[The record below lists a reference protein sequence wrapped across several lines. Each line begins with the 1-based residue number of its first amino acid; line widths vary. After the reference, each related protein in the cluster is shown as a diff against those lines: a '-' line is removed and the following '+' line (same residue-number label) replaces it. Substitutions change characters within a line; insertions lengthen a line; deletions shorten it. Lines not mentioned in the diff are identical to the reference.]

1 MDRPEEPRNESEQIN
16 QSTDEESGFPPRRS
30 TEEEPVS
37 PYREPY
43 EETDEPPRKRGG
55 GGKAFFVGLIGGV
68 IGALL
73 IALIAWPFAR
83 DQMTSPT
90 PAATVTTEQ
99 AATTTTEAENDI
111 VGAVSKTK
119 EAVVSVT
126 NLQSSFRGADQETGA
141 GSGVIYKKD
150 GNKAYVVTNYHV
162 VEGASSLSVTLS
174 DGTALEA
181 KVLGEDPTYDLAVL
195 SIDAAKVTQV
205 AKIGDSDTL
214 RAGET
219 VLAIGNPLGIFANS
233 VTRGVISAQ
242 ERTVPVDTNKDGQ
255 QDFNTEVIQTD
266 AAINPGNS
274 GGALINTSGQLIGIN
289 SMKIAEASVEGV
301 GFAIPIN
308 EALPIMRDLEQN
320 GEVVRPQLGIQIRD
334 VQEFPSGY
342 REDRL
347 KLPSDVTKGIV
358 VVGLTNNSGAEKAG
372 MKANDVIVEIDG
384 TKINSFADLKSVLYR
399 DAKVGQTVKVTFY
412 RNGDKQ
418 SLDVKLSAQAAT
430 VQ

>member
-1 MDRPEEPRNESEQIN
+1 MDRPEEPRNESERYE
-16 QSTDEESGFPPRRS
+16 QSSDESGFPPRQPATS
-30 TEEEPVS
+30 EPVS

-43 EETDEPPRKRGG
+43 EEQPEPKRRRGA
-55 GGKAFFVGLIGGV
+55 GKAFFVGLIGGIV
-68 IGALL
+68 GALL
-73 IALIAWPFAR
+73 IALVAWPFVR
-83 DQMTSPT
+83 DEMTSPT
-90 PAATVTTEQ
+90 PVSSTTAEQTATQTTED
-99 AATTTTEAENDI
+99 EADI
-111 VGAVSKTK
+111 VGAVGKTK

-126 NLQSSFRGADQETGA
+126 NLQSSFQGTDQETGA

-162 VEGASSLSVTLS
+162 VEGASRLSVTLS

-195 SIDAAKVTQV
+195 SIDSSKVTQV
-205 AKIGDSDTL
+205 AKLGDSDTL

-274 GGALINTSGQLIGIN
+274 GGALINTAGQLIGIN

-347 KLPSDVTKGIV
+347 KLPNDVTKGIV
-358 VVGLTNNSGAEKAG
+358 VVGLTRNSGAEKAG
-372 MKANDVIVEIDG
+372 MKANDVIVEING
-384 TKINSFADLKSVLYR
+384 KAIASFADLKSVLYR
-399 DAKVGQTVKVTFY
+399 DAKVGDTVKVTFY
-412 RNGDKQ
+412 RGGEKQ
-418 SLDVKLSAQAAT
+418 KADVKLSAQSPT

>member
-1 MDRPEEPRNESEQIN
+1 MDRPEEPRNESDQPYA
-16 QSTDEESGFPPRRS
+16 STDETSGFPPRRS
-30 TEEEPVS
+30 SEDEPVS

-43 EETDEPPRKRGG
+43 EEEPQEPKRRG
-55 GGKAFFVGLIGGV
+55 GGKAFFVGLIGGI

-73 IALIAWPFAR
+73 IALIAWPFVR
-83 DQMTSPT
+83 DEMTSPT
-90 PAATVTTEQ
+90 PVSNATPEQ
-99 AATTTTEAENDI
+99 AATKATESENDI
-111 VGAVSKTK
+111 VGAVGQTK

-126 NLQSSFRGADQETGA
+126 NLQSSFQGADQETGA

-162 VEGASSLSVTLS
+162 VEGASRLSVTLS

-195 SIDAAKVTQV
+195 SIDASKVTQV
-205 AKIGDSDTL
+205 VKLGDSDTL

-320 GEVVRPQLGIQIRD
+320 GEVIRPQLGIQIRD
-334 VQEFPSGY
+334 VQEFPSGF

-347 KLPSDVTKGIV
+347 KLPSDVNRGIV
-358 VVGLTNNSGAEKAG
+358 VVGLTKNSGAAKAG
-372 MKANDVIVEIDG
+372 MKENDVIVEINGKD
-384 TKINSFADLKSVLYR
+384 IRSFADLKSVLYR
-399 DAKVGQTVKVTFY
+399 DAKVGDNVKVTFY
-412 RNGDKQ
+412 RGGEKQ
-418 SLDVKLSAQAAT
+418 TLDVKLSAQAAT

>member
-1 MDRPEEPRNESEQIN
+1 MDRPEEPRNESDQPYA
-16 QSTDEESGFPPRRS
+16 STDETSGFPPRRPS
-30 TEEEPVS
+30 EDEPVS
-37 PYREPY
+37 PYRESY
-43 EETDEPPRKRGG
+43 EEEPQEPKRRG
-55 GGKAFFVGLIGGV
+55 GGKAFFVGLIGGI

-73 IALIAWPFAR
+73 IALIAWPFVR
-83 DQMTSPT
+83 DEMTSPT
-90 PAATVTTEQ
+90 PVSNATPEQ
-99 AATTTTEAENDI
+99 AATKATESENDI
-111 VGAVSKTK
+111 VGAVGQTK

-126 NLQSSFRGADQETGA
+126 NLQSSFQGADQETGA

-162 VEGASSLSVTLS
+162 VEGASRLSVTLS

-195 SIDAAKVTQV
+195 SIDASKVTQV
-205 AKIGDSDTL
+205 VKLGDSDTL

-320 GEVVRPQLGIQIRD
+320 GEVIRPQLGIQIRD
-334 VQEFPSGY
+334 VQEFPSGF

-347 KLPSDVTKGIV
+347 KLPSDVNRGIV
-358 VVGLTNNSGAEKAG
+358 VVGLTKNSGAAKAG
-372 MKANDVIVEIDG
+372 MKENDVIVEINGKD
-384 TKINSFADLKSVLYR
+384 IRSFADLKSVLYR
-399 DAKVGQTVKVTFY
+399 DAKVGDNVKVTFY
-412 RNGDKQ
+412 RGGEKQ
-418 SLDVKLSAQAAT
+418 TLDVKLSAQAAT

>member
-1 MDRPEEPRNESEQIN
+1 MDRPEEPRNESDQPYA
-16 QSTDEESGFPPRRS
+16 STDETSGFPPRRPS
-30 TEEEPVS
+30 EDEPVS

-43 EETDEPPRKRGG
+43 EEEPQEPKRRG
-55 GGKAFFVGLIGGV
+55 GGKAFFVGLIGGI

-73 IALIAWPFAR
+73 IALIAWPFVR
-83 DQMTSPT
+83 DEMTSPT
-90 PAATVTTEQ
+90 PVSNATPEQ
-99 AATTTTEAENDI
+99 AATKATESENDI
-111 VGAVSKTK
+111 VSAVGQTK

-126 NLQSSFRGADQETGA
+126 NLQSSFQGADQETGA

-162 VEGASSLSVTLS
+162 VEGASRLSVTLS

-195 SIDAAKVTQV
+195 SIDSSKVTQV
-205 AKIGDSDTL
+205 VKLGDSDTL

-320 GEVVRPQLGIQIRD
+320 GEVIRPQLGIQIRD
-334 VQEFPSGY
+334 VQEFPSGF

-347 KLPSDVTKGIV
+347 KLPNDVTRGIV
-358 VVGLTNNSGAEKAG
+358 VVGLTGNSGAEKAG
-372 MKANDVIVEIDG
+372 MKENDVIVEINGKD
-384 TKINSFADLKSVLYR
+384 INSFADLKSVLYR
-399 DAKVGQTVKVTFY
+399 DAKVGDNVKVTFY
-412 RNGDKQ
+412 RGGEKQ
-418 SLDVKLSAQAAT
+418 TLDVKLSAQAAT